1 MTHKQ
6 IRKRMIKNRSEAIR
20 RNFIIAL
27 FWNIVI
33 VLIILV
39 ITLFA
44 NFIDAINNNKHESVD
59 EPEETASIVE
69 TIVPTT
75 TCEPES
81 TESIET
87 TDEPDEF
94 DEPEETG
101 VPFAYSKSWDS
112 NTGYLLAKMAMAEAE
127 GCPTETKEF
136 VILTI
141 LNRVWSNNFPNTVEG
156 VIFQKVNGVA
166 QFTPT
171 VNGRWERVE
180 PNANCWTA
188 LHNVEEAIY
197 DKSQG
202 CTFFESC
209 ANPDNWHSRNLVF
222 LFESGGVRFY
232 KDK

>member
-1 MTHKQ
+1 M
-6 IRKRMIKNRSEAIR
+6 

-59 EPEETASIVE
+59 EPEETTSIIE
-69 TIVPTT
+69 TIVSTT
-75 TCEPES
+75 TCEPEYIES
-81 TESIET
+81 TESIEM
-87 TDEPDEF
+87 TDEPNES
-94 DEPEETG
+94 DEPEEAG
-101 VPFAYSKSWDS
+101 VPFAYSKDWDS
-112 NTGYLLAKMAMAEAE
+112 NIGYLLAKMAMAEAE

-180 PNANCWTA
+180 PNADCWTA

-209 ANPDNWHSRNLVF
+209 ANPNNWHSRNLIF

-232 KDK
+232 KEK